1 MHFAESFLFFEAN
14 EPPAAQACQAPRVAG
29 GRKSIL
35 QKWIM
40 TCQGIVCFIDKEH
53 NKFTFFFSCSD
64 FFFLRTK
71 FIISNFTEDVGA
83 LRETFQV
90 FVGFGNGTCFFLV
103 FHLPICEAKTSA
115 MKAGSGSTVLENSRA
130 GRRFSRI
137 YGLGKLG
144 IQSCKRLRECKL

>member
-90 FVGFGNGTCFFLV
+90 FVGFGNGTCFFFGFPLA
-103 FHLPICEAKTSA
+103 HLRGKDLSHEGWLWKHS
-115 MKAGSGSTVLENSRA
+115 S
-130 GRRFSRI
+130 
-137 YGLGKLG
+137 GKLSG
-144 IQSCKRLRECKL
+144 RQEVFTNLWSREIGHSKL